1 MQTRYPIP
9 AFARGLALSALLM
22 PFAAF
27 GADKPVAADAVAM
40 VQKGVALVKSV
51 GKEKAFA
58 EFNDPADKTFHDR
71 DLYIYVYDLH
81 GVSLAHGNN
90 PKLIGKNLIAL
101 KDVQGKS
108 LIQEMVDIAK
118 TKGSGWVDF
127 NWPNP
132 LTKAVEPKSGYVER
146 VDDFLIGCGYYK

>member
-1 MQTRYPIP
+1 MQTRRDTLI
-9 AFARGLALSALLM
+9 FACALGALLS
-22 PFAAF
+22 PFAAR
-27 GADKPVAADAVAM
+27 GADKATAADAMAM
-40 VQKGVALVKSV
+40 VQKGVALVKSA

-58 EFNDPADKTFHDR
+58 EFNDPANKTFHDR
-71 DLYIYVYDLH
+71 DLYIYVFDLN

-90 PKLIGKNLIAL
+90 PKLIGKNLITM

-108 LIQEMVDIAK
+108 MIKEQVELARG
-118 TKGSGWVDF
+118 KGSGWVDF

-146 VDDFLIGCGYYK
+146 VDDFLIGCGIYK